1 MLENQNM
8 LLKLYLNTVQ
18 RILEPNYWMEFLQ
31 TAAYNYKRD
40 FDEQVLIYAQNP
52 HSKLVLGKNV
62 WISKYKRN
70 IVQDESGISL
80 FSAGEKQNG
89 LKTVYDISDTVE
101 TSDSIS
107 VPIFKLEHT
116 PEVVRA
122 LNEAYGINEN
132 ELLSSVLSAAEI
144 AAADKMTE
152 LLPELA
158 SVLSNFEASKR
169 SGEELAQKAIRLV
182 ADSSAYMCALRCDIQ
197 NDSAFWQSRFQD
209 ITAFNSSAVIS
220 IGTAVSRSASE
231 VLQTIIMANMKF
243 LAEESIIQDSAG
255 GVTFA
260 NPNEKGYNKGTNLK
274 ERQADFNGDKLLDEK
289 AIGVYPRAQTD
300 SLHGVEG
307 HRKITGASSDDRAAG
322 ERNVGSPDRAESSVI
337 RADGGTQAAQS
348 DAVDRSDDQSARD
361 DAGASA
367 SGSDLRV
374 KKNQPRKATGLKNT
388 LPLFLSQEQ
397 VDTLLQDWAVY
408 ANGKYRIFEQFQK
421 KETPKENANFLK
433 ELYSG
438 SGRGAPDG
446 LSILCNNKGLEIT
459 SIDGQG
465 TYLMPWTATAKRI
478 EQLIEANRYLLPAEV
493 EAYPAY
499 RQEQAE
505 RQVRDAIA
513 QDYSDLVHAYNE
525 VAAEKLNQYVLIV
538 GCMHEFQVGTSDV
551 THMWHM
557 AGDPIYPL
565 IYESLDTIEKYP
577 EFSARATALKEA
589 FQPYRTDLAEQ
600 PQSAQTE
607 FRYEYSVGS
616 QVYIGANKYG
626 ILAVDPEVILS
637 DVTFPLL
644 QTQYS
649 KADFEEKL
657 RENPLNESLKV
668 ITEVNPSS
676 LPLPT
681 VTCEWSESPVFEDG
695 KTYSIAEYDRLMKQA
710 DAEWIRERQKE
721 IDTYGNDIDEI
732 YEAYNRGEI
741 SAVHQGYAKT
751 KFTIN
756 MSGGRTIT
764 ERQDIGDG
772 FGGLIDFLQET
783 PYRSIVPELA
793 EAIGLTKES
802 SSEPNGERVVRT
814 VLSPHSKESTSAEPD
829 DALLAEAKRLINLYF
844 MEEFELEE
852 GADFSYLSDVELAY
866 TTTEDETHEI
876 QARANLLDFRIETL
890 VDNTVVRSE
899 EYSNLE
905 DMIDRGLHGLDFNE
919 LVYLSDDELAQ
930 FQQTAEVESAAE
942 PVAVSAQQD
951 VPKINYQITDFDL
964 SVGTAKERFRSNISA
979 VQTLHA
985 LERENRNA
993 TSAEQEILAKYV
1005 GWGGLADAFDAT
1017 KENWSAEFQ
1026 ELQEVLSSA
1035 EYESARASTLTAFYT
1050 PPAVIQA
1057 IYTAIGNM
1065 GFKAG
1070 NILDPAC
1077 GTGNFF
1083 GMLPKKMQKSKLYG
1097 VEIDSLSGRI
1107 AQKLYPNA
1115 AIGVQGFE
1123 DALLPN
1129 SFFDVA
1135 VGNVPFGSMKVFD
1148 AQYNRLN
1155 FVIHDYFF
1163 AKTIDKVRPGGVI
1176 AFLTS
1181 NGIGGGTM
1189 DKRDN
1194 RVRKYIAQRCEF
1206 LGAIRLPNDT
1216 FRKSAGTDI
1225 STDILFL
1232 QKRERAVD
1240 IELNPPE
1247 WIDAVTVH
1255 ESEYTDNDGNKRRQ
1269 LLTTNPYYQNHPE
1282 MVLGEE
1288 KIVSGPYGPQ
1298 LACKPFEN
1306 ADLSALLERAIQ
1318 NIHAVIE
1325 EQNAELTETADTAN
1339 VVPAD
1344 PNVRNFSYTV
1354 LDGELYYRENAQMFL
1369 QDFPNAKTERIKG
1382 LIGVRD
1388 CVRKL
1393 LDYQTEDYPD
1403 TEIKR
1408 VQADLNRLYDDFT
1421 KKFGYLTSRTNRS
1434 AFQEDSSS
1442 ALMFALER
1450 LDDDGNVIGKADI
1463 FSKRTIRAQKPITHA
1478 DTAVEALTVSV
1489 SERAKVDMAFMQEL
1503 TGKDEQMLAEEL
1515 RGIVFLNPLYREED
1529 TLSEKYLSAD
1539 AYLSGNVR
1547 QKLAQAKAAA
1557 QKDAASFSVNVE
1569 ALEKVQ
1575 PQELGPAEIS
1585 VQLNSAWLPEDV
1597 VNQFM
1602 YELLDTPLSVQSKVQ
1617 ATYNRHLGEW
1627 KISNRSYDAYSIKA
1641 IRTYGTKRAH
1651 AYRIIEDILNS
1662 RDTRIFDTKRDIDG
1676 KEKSVLNAQE
1686 TAIAQGKQDAIK
1698 QAFSSWIWKDQERRH
1713 RLCSLYNETFN
1724 SIRPREYN
1732 GQHIRYH
1739 GMNPEIQMRP
1749 HQNDAV
1755 AHMLY
1760 GNNTLLAH
1768 VVGAGKTFEMIAG
1781 AMESK
1786 YLGLCQKSIFVVPN
1800 HLTEQWASDFLLLYP
1815 NANILVTRKADFQKE
1830 NRRRFCSKI
1839 ATGEYDAIII
1849 GQSQFEKIPMSA
1861 ERQEAMICRQID
1873 DLEQGIE
1880 SAKRENGEHFSVKAM
1895 ERSKRALVDRLKRLT
1910 EQSRKDDVVT
1920 FEQLGVDKMFVDEA
1934 HYYKNLFLVTKMRNV
1949 AGIAQSEAQKSS
1961 DMFMKCQY
1969 LAEITNEKG
1978 VVFATGTPI
1987 SNSMVELYT
1996 MQRYLQYNR
2005 LRELDLERFDEW
2017 ASVYGEQTTEME
2029 LAPEGTGYRF
2039 KTRFAKFNN
2048 LPELMS
2054 NFKEVA
2060 DIKTADMLNLPVPK
2074 ANYHN
2079 VVVKPSDFQ
2088 QQYIESLA
2096 ERAEAIHKRLVE
2108 PNEDNMLK
2116 VTNEGRKLALD
2127 ERLID
2132 ADSLSMAQSKA
2143 DICADNVFR
2152 IWTETADTRAAQLVF
2167 CDLST
2172 PNGSGEFNVYDALKQ
2187 LLVDRGIPE
2196 DEVAYI
2202 HNAKSEMQKKNL
2214 FAQVRSGTVRVLIGS
2229 TQKMGAGTNVQERLI
2244 ALHHL
2249 DCPWRP
2255 SDLEQR
2261 EGRIIRQGNSNAEVE
2276 IYRYVTEATFDS
2288 YMWQLVEKKQKFIA
2302 QIMTSKSPMR
2312 SAEDV
2317 DETSL
2322 SYGEVKALASGNP
2335 AIMEKCALDAEVSRL
2350 NLQKANFLNDRY
2362 EMEDKITQ
2370 YYPVEIAETKER
2382 IAKLSI
2388 DAQLAQA
2395 HPNPQDGFS
2404 PLTVDGAVFTERV
2417 PAGER
2422 LISICKELAD
2432 GERRDVGTFRGFQL
2446 SLCYVDE
2453 KFHLEI
2459 TNALKYVVTLS
2470 ADPFGCIRKMENEIS
2485 GVESMLQSAKELLTD
2500 LQQQL
2505 STAQEEVKKE
2515 FPLEQLLAEKT
2526 EQLGK
2531 LNALLMADLE
2541 SVEVEPNNQVMGV
2554 VM

>member
-1 MLENQNM
+1 MIDNRNA

-18 RILEPNYWMEFLQ
+18 KILTPNCWAEFLQ

-40 FDEQVLIYAQNP
+40 FDDQILIYAQNP
-52 HSKLVLGKNV
+52 HAKLVLSKNV
-62 WISKYKRN
+62 WNGKYRRN
-70 IVQDESGISL
+70 VFREENGISL
-80 FSAGEKQNG
+80 FSADGEQNG
-89 LKTVYDISDTVE
+89 RKTVFDISDTAE
-101 TSDSIS
+101 TAESIS
-107 VPIFKLEHT
+107 VPIFKLKHT
-116 PEVVRA
+116 PEAVHA
-122 LNEAYGINEN
+122 LNKAYGVNEG
-132 ELLSSVLSAAEI
+132 ELLSAVLSASEI
-144 AAADKMTE
+144 AAAEKTE
-152 LLPELA
+152 QLLPELV
-158 SVLSNFEASKR
+158 SVLSDSESSKR
-169 SGEELAQKAIRLV
+169 SAEEILQQAVRLV
-182 ADSSAYMCALRCDIQ
+182 ADSSAYICALRCDMK
-197 NDSAFWQSRFQD
+197 NDAVRLQSRFQNVSALD
-209 ITAFNSSAVIS
+209 SSTVIS
-220 IGTAVSRSASE
+220 IGTAVSQSASE
-231 VLQTIIMANMKF
+231 VLQTIIMANMKIF
-243 LAEESIIQDSAG
+243 AEKSKVLDFDKGSSLAKLQ
-255 GVTFA
+255 
-260 NPNEKGYNKGTNLK
+260 EKGYNKDTNLK
-274 ERQADFNGDKLLDEK
+274 ERQADFNGEKFLDET
-289 AIGVYPRAQTD
+289 AVGVPPRAQTD
-300 SLHGVEG
+300 SLHRAESHGT
-307 HRKITGASSDDRAAG
+307 ITDAPSDNGGAG
-322 ERNVGSPDRAESSVI
+322 ERNVGSPDRAESSVL
-337 RADGGTQAAQS
+337 RSDRGTQAMRS
-348 DAVDRSDDQSARD
+348 DAVDRTDDQSARN
-361 DAGASA
+361 DAGAGA

-374 KKNQPRKATGLKNT
+374 KQNSPRKATGLKNT

-397 VDTLLQDWAVY
+397 VDTLLQSWAVY
-408 ANGKYRIFEQFQK
+408 GNGKYQIFEQFQK
-421 KETPKENANFLK
+421 KETVKENADFLK
-433 ELYSG
+433 KLYSG
-438 SGRGAPDG
+438 RGRGVSGD
-446 LSILCNNKGLEIT
+446 LSVLYDSKGIEIV
-459 SIDGQG
+459 SSDGQDK
-465 TYLMPWTATAKRI
+465 YCMPWTGAAKRI

-499 RQEQAE
+499 RKALAE
-505 RQVRDAIA
+505 REVRDAIA
-513 QDYSDLVHAYNE
+513 EDYGNLVHAYNA
-525 VAAEKLNQYVLIV
+525 VAAEPLNQYVLIV
-538 GCMHEFQVGTSDV
+538 GCMHEFQVGTSDI

-557 AGDPIYPL
+557 TGDPIYPL

-577 EFSARATALKEA
+577 EFSERAIALKEA
-589 FQPYRTDLAEQ
+589 FQPYRTDLTEQ
-600 PQSAQTE
+600 SESIQTE
-607 FRYEYSVGS
+607 IRYEYHIGT
-616 QVYIGANKYG
+616 QVYIGANKYD
-626 ILAVDPEVILS
+626 ILAVEPNILLS

-644 QTQYS
+644 QTHYPQS
-649 KADFEEKL
+649 DFEEKL
-657 RENPLNESLKV
+657 RENPLNEHLKV
-668 ITEVNPSS
+668 LVTVEATAEETVSTEQEADD
-676 LPLPT
+676 T
-681 VTCEWSESPVFEDG
+681 VQAQDTRNRFW
-695 KTYSIAEYDRLMKQA
+695 AEYRDIKAENPKGILLYQVGDFFEAYDA
-710 DAEWIRERQKE
+710 DAQTAAELLDLTLTARAVNGKQRVPMCGFPAYRV
-721 IDTYGNDIDEI
+721 DTYINALLD
-732 YEAYNRGEI
+732 
-741 SAVHQGYAKT
+741 SGYDVTAAT
-751 KFTIN
+751 
-756 MSGGRTIT
+756 T
-764 ERQDIGDG
+764 E
-772 FGGLIDFLQET
+772 
-783 PYRSIVPELA
+783 
-793 EAIGLTKES
+793 
-802 SSEPNGERVVRT
+802 NGERVVRT
-814 VLSPHSKESTSAEPD
+814 VLTPNPKEPTPSETAD
-829 DALLAEAKRLINLYF
+829 LLLSEAKRLIDRYCVG
-844 MEEFELEE
+844 EFELEE
-852 GADFSYLSDVELAY
+852 GADFSDLSNISLAY
-866 TTTEDETHEI
+866 TTTEDEAHEI
-876 QARANLLDFRIETL
+876 RARANLTDFKIETL
-890 VDNTVVRSE
+890 VDSTVVRTE
-899 EYSNLE
+899 QFANLE
-905 DMIDRGLHGLDFNE
+905 DMIERGLHGLAFDD
-919 LVYLSDDELAQ
+919 LVYLSDDELVQ
-930 FQQTAEVESAAE
+930 IQTNTETVLEAE
-942 PVAVSAQQD
+942 PTEVAVQPN
-951 VPKINYQITDFDL
+951 VLKINYHITDFDL
-964 SVGTAKERFRSNISA
+964 GVGTPKERFQNNISA

-985 LERENRNA
+985 LEQENRNA
-993 TSAEQEILAKYV
+993 TPAEQEILAKYV
-1005 GWGGLADAFDAT
+1005 GWGGLSDAFDAT

-1026 ELQEVLSSA
+1026 ELQQVLSPE

-1057 IYTAIGNM
+1057 MYKAIGNM
-1065 GFKAG
+1065 GFKTG
-1070 NILDPAC
+1070 NVLDPAC

-1083 GMLPKKMQKSKLYG
+1083 GMLPTEMQKSKLYG

-1115 AIGVQGFE
+1115 SVGVQGFE

-1148 AQYNRLN
+1148 TQYNKLN

-1163 AKTIDKVRPGGVI
+1163 AKTIDKVRPGGII
-1176 AFLTS
+1176 AFITS

-1240 IELNPPE
+1240 IELNPPK
-1247 WIDAVTVH
+1247 WIDAVAVH
-1255 ESEYTDNDGNKRRQ
+1255 ESEYTDRDGNVQKQ
-1269 LLTTNPYYQNHPE
+1269 ILTTNSYYQSHPE
-1282 MVLGEE
+1282 MILGEE
-1288 KIVSGPYGPQ
+1288 KVVSGPFGPQ
-1298 LACKPFEN
+1298 LVCKPFEN
-1306 ADLSALLERAIQ
+1306 ANLSALLADAIQ
-1318 NIHAVIE
+1318 NIQAVVE
-1325 EQNAELTETADTAN
+1325 EQHTESAETADTAN
-1339 VVPAD
+1339 VIPAD

-1354 LDGELYYRENAQMFL
+1354 LDGGLYFRENAQMFL
-1369 QDFPNAKTERIKG
+1369 QDFPKAKTARIKG
-1382 LIGVRD
+1382 MIGVRD

-1403 TEIKR
+1403 AEIKC
-1408 VQADLNRLYDDFT
+1408 VQGDLNRLYDDFI
-1421 KKFGYLTSRTNRS
+1421 KEFGYLTSRTNRS
-1434 AFQEDSSS
+1434 AFQDDSSS
-1442 ALMFALER
+1442 PLLFALER
-1450 LDDDGNVIGKADI
+1450 LDDEGNVVGKADI

-1478 DTAVEALTVSV
+1478 DTATEALAISI
-1489 SERAKVDMAFMQEL
+1489 SERARVDMEFMHTL
-1503 TGKDEQMLAEEL
+1503 TGKEEQELAEEL
-1515 RGIVFLNPLYREED
+1515 RGIVFLNPLYREEN

-1547 QKLAQAKAAA
+1547 QKLAQARAAS
-1557 QKDAASFSVNVE
+1557 QKDAASFSANVE

-1585 VQLNSAWLPEDV
+1585 VQLNSAWLPEDI

-1602 YELLDTPLSVQSKVQ
+1602 YELLDTPLSAQSKVE
-1617 ATYNRHLGEW
+1617 ATYNRYLGEW

-1662 RDTRIFDTKRDIDG
+1662 RDTRIFDTKTDIDG

-1686 TAIAQGKQDAIK
+1686 TAIAQGKQEAIK

-1786 YLGLCQKSIFVVPN
+1786 YLGFCQKSIFVVPN

-1815 NANILVTRKADFQKE
+1815 NANILVTRKTDFQKE

-1839 ATGEYDAIII
+1839 ATGEYDAVII

-1861 ERQEAMICRQID
+1861 ERQQAMLCRQIEE
-1873 DLEQGIE
+1873 LIMGIE

-1895 ERSKRALVDRLKRLT
+1895 ERSKRALEDRLERLT
-1910 EQSRKDDVVT
+1910 AQSRKDDVIT

-1949 AGIAQSEAQKSS
+1949 AGVAQSEAQKSS

-1969 LAEITNEKG
+1969 LDEITHEKG

-1996 MQRYLQYNR
+1996 MQRYLQYSR
-2005 LRELDLERFDEW
+2005 LQELDLERFDEW

-2079 VVVKPSDFQ
+2079 IVVQPSEFQ
-2088 QQYIESLA
+2088 QEYISSLA

-2108 PNEDNMLK
+2108 PYEDNMLK

-2132 ADSLSMAQSKA
+2132 AESFSVTQSKA
-2143 DICADNVFR
+2143 DVCTDNIFR
-2152 IWTETADTRAAQLVF
+2152 IWTETADTQAAQLVF

-2172 PNGSGEFNVYDALKQ
+2172 PNGNGEFNVYDALKQ
-2187 LLVDRGIPE
+2187 LLTDKGIPE
-2196 DEVAYI
+2196 DEIAYI

-2276 IYRYVTEATFDS
+2276 IYRYVTEETFDS
-2288 YMWQLVEKKQKFIA
+2288 YMWQLVEKKQRFIA

-2362 EMEDKITQ
+2362 ELEDKITQ
-2370 YYPVEIAETKER
+2370 YYPVKIAETKEQ
-2382 IAKLSI
+2382 IANLTE
-2388 DAQLAQA
+2388 DVQLAQA

-2404 PLTVDGAVFTERV
+2404 PMTLEGMVFTERV

-2422 LISICKELAD
+2422 LLFICNALAD
-2432 GERRDVGTFRGFQL
+2432 GEHRDVGTYRGFRL
-2446 SLCYVDE
+2446 SLCHADN
-2453 KFHLEI
+2453 KFCLHI
-2459 TNALKYVVTLS
+2459 SHKLKHAVALS
-2470 ADPFGCIRKMENEIS
+2470 ADPLGCIRKMENEIN
-2485 GVESMLQSAKELLTD
+2485 GLESDLHSAEELLTE

-2505 STAQEEVKKE
+2505 ATAQVEVTKE
-2515 FPLEQLLAEKT
+2515 FPHEQLLAEKT
-2526 EQLGK
+2526 ERLGK
-2531 LNALLMADLE
+2531 LNALLTADAPSAE
-2541 SVEVEPNNQVMGV
+2541 AAIQNQTMGV
-2554 VM
+2554 MM

>member
-1 MLENQNM
+1 MSADTEPTIAELRQ
-8 LLKLYLNTVQ
+8 LYRETTMDL
-18 RILEPNYWMEFLQ
+18 LEPAVWERFLQ
-31 TAAYNYKRD
+31 TVAYNYARD
-40 FDEQVLIYAQNP
+40 FDDQVLIYAQKPNAIA
-52 HSKLVLGKNV
+52 VLTEKV
-62 WISKYKRN
+62 WNTKFHRK
-70 IVQDESGISL
+70 VQSEQSGIHLFSPIEEDAEIYTVFDINDTQADETSLDVPVFDLDTDESS
-80 FSAGEKQNG
+80 
-89 LKTVYDISDTVE
+89 Y
-101 TSDSIS
+101 
-107 VPIFKLEHT
+107 
-116 PEVVRA
+116 
-122 LNEAYGINEN
+122 
-132 ELLSSVLSAAEI
+132 SSVLKALNKQFATSDATLFDAILSAATI
-144 AAADKMTE
+144 AVENTTDSELTE
-152 LLPELA
+152 LLHNAEAKELRRQHSIREKIVRLISSSA
-158 SVLSNFEASKR
+158 AYIC
-169 SGEELAQKAIRLV
+169 AIRCHIQDV
-182 ADSSAYMCALRCDIQ
+182 PTADFRHLELLNPYVLCTVGRAISRISASILKIIIKNSPAKSKKAYLSPNRTFDEQ
-197 NDSAFWQSRFQD
+197 
-209 ITAFNSSAVIS
+209 NSS
-220 IGTAVSRSASE
+220 
-231 VLQTIIMANMKF
+231 L
-243 LAEESIIQDSAG
+243 
-255 GVTFA
+255 
-260 NPNEKGYNKGTNLK
+260 YNRDTNKTLNT
-274 ERQADFNGDKLLDEK
+274 ERQADNDDAGFLRTKKDGIS
-289 AIGVYPRAQTD
+289 ARAQIHG
-300 SLHGVEG
+300 LHRDESEQP
-307 HRKITGASSDDRAAG
+307 TSGASANHTAAG
-322 ERNVGSPDRAESSVI
+322 KRNVGSPDRAESSVI
-337 RADGGTQAAQS
+337 RADRGTQTARS
-348 DAVDRSDDQSARD
+348 DAVDWSDDQSARN
-361 DAGASA
+361 DAETSA
-367 SGSDLRV
+367 SGTDLRI

-438 SGRGAPDG
+438 SGRGYSAGLSVICDNKGIEIVSPDG
-446 LSILCNNKGLEIT
+446 QDKYHMS
-459 SIDGQG
+459 
-465 TYLMPWTATAKRI
+465 WTAVAKRI

-513 QDYSDLVHAYNE
+513 EKYGDLVHAYNE

-577 EFSARATALKEA
+577 EFSARAAALKEA
-589 FQPYRTDLAEQ
+589 FQPYRTDLARQ
-600 PQSAQTE
+600 PQSAQIET
-607 FRYEYSVGS
+607 RYEYSVGS
-616 QVYIGANKYG
+616 QVYIGANKYD

-649 KADFEEKL
+649 KADFDEKL
-657 RENPLNESLKV
+657 RENPLNEHLKV
-668 ITEVNPSS
+668 VIATE
-676 LPLPT
+676 
-681 VTCEWSESPVFEDG
+681 
-695 KTYSIAEYDRLMKQA
+695 AA
-710 DAEWIRERQKE
+710 
-721 IDTYGNDIDEI
+721 
-732 YEAYNRGEI
+732 
-741 SAVHQGYAKT
+741 
-751 KFTIN
+751 
-756 MSGGRTIT
+756 
-764 ERQDIGDG
+764 
-772 FGGLIDFLQET
+772 
-783 PYRSIVPELA
+783 
-793 EAIGLTKES
+793 
-802 SSEPNGERVVRT
+802 
-814 VLSPHSKESTSAEPD
+814 SAEPD

-919 LVYLSDDELAQ
+919 LVYVSDDELAQ

-942 PVAVSAQQD
+942 PVAVSVQQD
-951 VPKINYQITDFDL
+951 VPKINYRITDFDL
-964 SVGTAKERFRSNISA
+964 GVGTAKERFRSNISA
-979 VQTLHA
+979 VQTLHT
-985 LERENRNA
+985 LEQENRNA
-993 TSAEQEILAKYV
+993 TPAEQGILAKYV

-1083 GMLPKKMQKSKLYG
+1083 GMLPKDMQKSKLYG

-1194 RVRKYIAQRCEF
+1194 RVRKYIAQRCDF

-1288 KIVSGPYGPQ
+1288 KIVSGPFGPQ
-1298 LACKPFEN
+1298 LVCKPFEN

-1354 LDGELYYRENAQMFL
+1354 LDGALYYRENAQMFL

-1388 CVRKL
+1388 CVRTL

-1403 TEIKR
+1403 AEIKR

-1478 DTAVEALTVSV
+1478 DTAVEALAVSV

-1529 TLSEKYLSAD
+1529 ALSEKYLSAD

-1602 YELLDTPLSVQSKVQ
+1602 YDLLDTPFSVQSKVQ
-1617 ATYNRHLGEW
+1617 AAYNRYLGEW

-1641 IRTYGTKRAH
+1641 SRTYGTKRAH

-1662 RDTRIFDTKRDIDG
+1662 RDTRIFDTVTDIDG

-1732 GQHIRYH
+1732 GQHICYH

-1861 ERQEAMICRQID
+1861 ERQEAMLRRQID
-1873 DLEQGIE
+1873 DLEKGIE

-1910 EQSRKDDVVT
+1910 EQSRKDNVVT

-1969 LAEITNEKG
+1969 LDEITNEKG

-1996 MQRYLQYNR
+1996 MQRYLQYSR

-2079 VVVKPSDFQ
+2079 IVVKPSEFQ
-2088 QQYIESLA
+2088 QQYIENLA

-2132 ADSLSMAQSKA
+2132 AESISIVQSKA

-2152 IWTETADTRAAQLVF
+2152 IWAETADTRAAQLVF

-2187 LLVDRGIPE
+2187 LLTDKGIPE
-2196 DEVAYI
+2196 DEIAYI

-2362 EMEDKITQ
+2362 ELEDKITQ
-2370 YYPVEIAETKER
+2370 YYPVEIAETRER

-2388 DAQLAQA
+2388 DVQLAQA

-2404 PLTVDGAVFTERV
+2404 PMTLDGTTVFTERV

-2432 GERRDVGTFRGFQL
+2432 GEHRNVGTFRGFQL
-2446 SLCYVDE
+2446 SLCYVDK

-2459 TNALKYVVTLS
+2459 TNELKYVVTLS
-2470 ADPFGCIRKMENEIS
+2470 ADPLGCIRKMENEIN
-2485 GVESMLQSAKELLTD
+2485 GMESMLQSAKELLTD

-2531 LNALLMADLE
+2531 LNALLTADPKPSRKE
-2541 SVEVEPNNQVMGV
+2541 RKEVSI
-2554 VM
+2554 